1 MVEKQLI
8 DKLYKNFLETK
19 KCITL
24 KDVGLWF
31 DKVIGVIYPVSKDL
45 FFRDQDQFEEYLK
58 TLQEELKDMMYCNIG
73 FDPVKVPGL
82 VDNFSSKIWDLKQA
96 LDLDIDAIYEGD
108 PAAQSK
114 DEIMRTYPGFLA
126 IAAHRI
132 AHFFYNKKLPV
143 IPRMISEYAH
153 SKTGID
159 IHPGAHIGSSFC
171 IDHGTGVVIGETTI
185 IGNHVKIYQGVTL
198 GGLSVEKKLANT
210 KRHPTIEDSVVIY
223 SGASILGG
231 DTVIGKNSIIGGN
244 TFIIESIPQ
253 NSKIYH
259 PSNS

>member
-1 MVEKQLI
+1 MVEKQLV

-24 KDVGLWF
+24 KDVGHWF
-31 DKVIGVIYPVSKDL
+31 DKVMGVIYPVSKDL
-45 FFRDQDQFEEYLK
+45 FFRDKNQFEEYLK

-73 FDPVKVPGL
+73 FDPENVPDL
-82 VDNFSSKIWDLKQA
+82 VDNFSSKIWELKQA
-96 LDLDIDAIYEGD
+96 LDLDIDAIFEGD

-114 DEIMRTYPGFLA
+114 DEIIRTYPGFFA

-132 AHFFYNKKLPV
+132 AHFFYIKKLPV

-185 IGNHVKIYQGVTL
+185 IGNQVKIYQGVTL